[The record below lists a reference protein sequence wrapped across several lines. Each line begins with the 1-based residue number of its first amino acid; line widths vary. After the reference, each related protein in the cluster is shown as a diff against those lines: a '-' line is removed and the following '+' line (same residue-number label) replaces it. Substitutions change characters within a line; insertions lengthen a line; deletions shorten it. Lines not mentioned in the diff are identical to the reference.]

1 MSRCKDVV
9 QLTWKKWLWIYD
21 VIYGAR
27 FFCSSVYW
35 RSLCFNL
42 MNASNLQF
50 HPLFNKNLAFHV
62 QVSYS
67 LSITRESDTLI
78 IILWISQYSQTI
90 LLIQIPI
97 KMLWRVIL
105 ILCLLRTT
113 SPKKNTCSFGKC
125 PNWGWPSF
133 GQLLTVIL
141 PTINVCYNNCE
152 VVEPISPSETS
163 LITKANFCYQNYWTI
178 TKQKWHIV
186 V

>member
-1 MSRCKDVV
+1 
-9 QLTWKKWLWIYD
+9 
-21 VIYGAR
+21 
-27 FFCSSVYW
+27 
-35 RSLCFNL
+35 

-50 HPLFNKNLAFHV
+50 RLLFNKNLAFHV

-97 KMLWRVIL
+97 KMHWRVIL

-113 SPKKNTCSFGKC
+113 SPKKNTCSFGNC

-133 GQLLTVIL
+133 WQLLTVIL

-163 LITKANFCYQNYWTI
+163 LMTRANFCYQNYWLI
-178 TKQKWHIV
+178 TTHKWHFVIQKHRQNCQKGV
-186 V
+186 G